1 MRTEVVMPAMEMDQD
16 TACLVRWLKSE
27 GDLVTKGEPLMEIET
42 DKVTV
47 EIEAPG
53 SGVLTDIR
61 VAPGAD
67 VPVGQVIAVLVA
79 AAQGGEQR

>member
-27 GDLVTKGEPLMEIET
+27 GELVEKGEPLMEIET

-47 EIEAPG
+47 EIESPG
-53 SGVLTDIR
+53 SGILSEIR
-61 VAPGAD
+61 AAAGAD

-79 AAQGGEQR
+79 DPQGGEHR